1 MTGVHRIASHATSM
15 LTVVWPLT
23 GMTNS
28 VFFKSALA
36 TKPRCV
42 PPLTT
47 SIAIRVGRGVP
58 TPLLPEPYAA
68 LPPHSAPRSSTRGA
82 PRPSPPATADVGARR
97 AAVAFSLRIE
107 SGRVGALELGVGR
120 YRPRTSLPLPPSL
133 LARYRR
139 SHCGYSL
146 LLHVPQ
152 LASRDKS
159 SVSVACIDSD
169 VPTAQ
174 DRRPPAH
181 RCPPRAHCCLRR
193 ANGYRRLCM
202 CIGAWRSV
210 RTRLPRI
217 TSSSMEIASLTWSI
231 RASPRGTPYAPAPC
245 YQQQHGD
252 RVAELVHPC
261 ILSCSVR
268 PLCER
273 AGSQMTNEFKSM
285 VQHSRTAHAGT
296 QDRTSSSQR
305 ASDPD
310 SEGTGHARKPG
321 VSERRMQMR
330 AHLWD
335 STPRLYPAPNS
346 TLGSPAGG
354 QSVVPVPDSLGRTI
368 PILQWR
374 DAPLMCS
381 VPTVSLEHA
390 DYHAL
395 ISPLLLNPE
404 LPAFRPGRCVNLVDP
419 VLAPCFFGLPEYLR
433 SMSGIDH
440 RACCSSP
447 LALAPRSLVRALGVV
462 SSNGKFDSPAMLSA
476 EHGLRSLIMEP
487 GECEKWQKM

>member
-68 LPPHSAPRSSTRGA
+68 HPPHSAPRSSTRGA

-181 RCPPRAHCCLRR
+181 RCPPRTHCCLRR
-193 ANGYRRLCM
+193 ANRYRRLCM
-202 CIGAWRSV
+202 GIGAWWSV

-217 TSSSMEIASLTWSI
+217 TSTSMEIALLTWSI
-231 RASPRGTPYAPAPC
+231 RACSPPSSLSLRNGIDDVFRSPRGTPYAPAPC

-285 VQHSRTAHAGT
+285 VQQCLQDCTRRNAG
-296 QDRTSSSQR
+296 
-305 ASDPD
+305 PD
-310 SEGTGHARKPG
+310 EFKPAC
-321 VSERRMQMR
+321 QY
-330 AHLWD
+330 A
-335 STPRLYPAPNS
+335 
-346 TLGSPAGG
+346 
-354 QSVVPVPDSLGRTI
+354 I
-368 PILQWR
+368 PIPR
-374 DAPLMCS
+374 APGMREGLECPS
-381 VPTVSLEHA
+381 AGCKCAFAAGLKAPT
-390 DYHAL
+390 
-395 ISPLLLNPE
+395 
-404 LPAFRPGRCVNLVDP
+404 
-419 VLAPCFFGLPEYLR
+419 
-433 SMSGIDH
+433 
-440 RACCSSP
+440 
-447 LALAPRSLVRALGVV
+447 
-462 SSNGKFDSPAMLSA
+462 
-476 EHGLRSLIMEP
+476 
-487 GECEKWQKM
+487 